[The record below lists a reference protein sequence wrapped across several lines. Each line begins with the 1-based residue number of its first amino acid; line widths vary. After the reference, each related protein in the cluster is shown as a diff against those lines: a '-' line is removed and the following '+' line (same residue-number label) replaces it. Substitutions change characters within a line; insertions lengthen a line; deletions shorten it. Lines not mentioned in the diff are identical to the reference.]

1 MSGGNPGDYVEYHDN
16 LVRLMKGLG
25 EQLPGPMSGF
35 SKLHREA
42 TSEGALGTKEK
53 ELIALGIA
61 ISARCDVCVAFH
73 VHDSLRVGVSREEIS
88 EALGVAV
95 LMGGGPAAIYGC
107 QTLSAPTQFEEAAG
121 QAAGSEQPR

>member
-25 EQLPGPMSGF
+25 DQLPGPMSGF

-61 ISARCDVCVAFH
+61 INARCGGCVAFH
-73 VHDSLRVGVSREEIS
+73 VHDSLKAGTSREEIS
-88 EALGVAV
+88 EAIGVAV
-95 LMGGGPAAIYGC
+95 LTGGGTAAVYGS
-107 QTLSAPTQFEEAAG
+107 QALSALTQFEEAG
-121 QAAGSEQPR
+121 QGPGREQTG